1 MAINTMAGLLAI
13 LIPVFSIPALLERQ
27 AAASQA
33 TMEQADFAMEAEGLN
48 RPFDV
53 PKGALG
59 AHSMPFWVFLEN
71 HGDYTLV
78 LKDSV
83 QLLRVL
89 QTQSNGHRHIET
101 SMSTTLGQTTWLY
114 KFDGQKYEL
123 VRKTTV
129 AP

>member
-1 MAINTMAGLLAI
+1 M
-13 LIPVFSIPALLERQ
+13 PALLERQ

-48 RPFDV
+48 RPVDV

-59 AHSMPFWVFLEN
+59 AHTPCPSGFSLEN
-71 HGDYTLV
+71 YGDYTLV